1 MTPEDR
7 MTSGRDHQRAGR
19 PLARLSRGDDRMGRS
34 QPARPS
40 RLPLTG
46 DLHLPEMLSLVIAI
60 GMGIASAAGWLFSS
74 SLYPTPDSLQSFV
87 ANDLVNLFL
96 GLPILLIAMAL
107 TRRGRLIGLLFWPG
121 ALLYVIYNY
130 IAYLVGVPPG
140 AASVAYAGLIVLSLC
155 ALAALLIRINA
166 AGVQE
171 RIEGAVFERLCGGAL
186 VVFGV
191 LVGLRAVGV
200 ITSALRGGV
209 PILTTELGVLVAD
222 LTMSVAWIAVGIQL
236 WRRRPLGYLL
246 GAGLLFQASMLFVGL
261 IAFLLL
267 QPLLANVPLAL
278 TDVLVVSV
286 MGLICFVPLV
296 LFARGVGLSD
306 RRR

>member
-1 MTPEDR
+1 
-7 MTSGRDHQRAGR
+7 
-19 PLARLSRGDDRMGRS
+19 MGRS
-34 QPARPS
+34 QPSRPS
-40 RLPLTG
+40 RLPLNG
-46 DLHLPEMLSLVIAI
+46 DLHLPELLSLVIAI

-155 ALAALLIRINA
+155 ALAALLSRINA

-171 RIEGAVFERLCGGAL
+171 RIEGAVFERLSGGAL

-222 LTMSVAWIAVGIQL
+222 LTMSVAWVAVGIQL

-261 IAFLLL
+261 IVYFLL
-267 QPLLANVPLAL
+267 QPALAGTPLAVADIAVLAAMSMVCFIPLAL
-278 TDVLVVSV
+278 V
-286 MGLICFVPLV
+286 G
-296 LFARGVGLSD
+296 RGILQRD
-306 RRR
+306 RT

>member
-1 MTPEDR
+1 
-7 MTSGRDHQRAGR
+7 
-19 PLARLSRGDDRMGRS
+19 MGGS
-34 QPARPS
+34 ESARPS

-46 DLHLPEMLSLVIAI
+46 DLHLPELLSLVIAI
-60 GMGIASAAGWLFSS
+60 GIAIASAAGWLFSS
-74 SLYPTPDSLQSFV
+74 SLYPTPESLQSFV

-96 GLPILLIAMAL
+96 GLPILLVALAL

-121 ALLYVIYNY
+121 ALLYVVYNY

-140 AASVAYAGLIVLSLC
+140 SASVAYAGLIVLSLC
-155 ALAALLIRINA
+155 ALAALLSRINA
-166 AGVQE
+166 AAVQE
-171 RIEGAVFERLCGGAL
+171 QIEGAVFERLSGGAL

-200 ITSALRGGV
+200 ITSALMGGV
-209 PILTTELGVLVAD
+209 PILATELGVLVAD

-261 IAFLLL
+261 IVYFLL
-267 QPLLANVPLAL
+267 QPALAGTPLAVADIAVLAAMSMLCLVPLAL
-278 TDVLVVSV
+278 V
-286 MGLICFVPLV
+286 G
-296 LFARGVGLSD
+296 RGILQRD
-306 RRR
+306 RT